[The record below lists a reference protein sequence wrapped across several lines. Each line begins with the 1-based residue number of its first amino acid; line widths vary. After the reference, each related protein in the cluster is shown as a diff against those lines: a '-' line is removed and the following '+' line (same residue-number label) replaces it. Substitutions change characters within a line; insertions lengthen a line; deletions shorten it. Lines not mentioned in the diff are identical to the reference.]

1 MHLLKEEECHLYF
14 RNENKLTVINGKGLE
29 SDYDK
34 LNIKVEMR
42 WVMGLK
48 LRWSQEIEHVMG
60 KTRKC
65 YLVTCHQ
72 RLLPVKTR

>member
-1 MHLLKEEECHLYF
+1 
-14 RNENKLTVINGKGLE
+14 
-29 SDYDK
+29 
-34 LNIKVEMR
+34 
-42 WVMGLK
+42 MGLK

-72 RLLPVKTR
+72 RLLPVRLDSDYDKLNIKVRAEMGHGFEVIPSHTHYMIYFLCPS

>member
-34 LNIKVEMR
+34 RQTEHKSGAAMGHGFELEM
-42 WVMGLK
+42 
-48 LRWSQEIEHVMG
+48 
-60 KTRKC
+60 
-65 YLVTCHQ
+65 VTGNRTCNG
-72 RLLPVKTR
+72 

>member
-34 LNIKVEMR
+34 LNIKVR
-42 WVMGLK
+42 AGMGHGFEVK
-48 LRWSQEIEHVMG
+48 M
-60 KTRKC
+60 
-65 YLVTCHQ
+65 VTGNITCNG
-72 RLLPVKTR
+72 